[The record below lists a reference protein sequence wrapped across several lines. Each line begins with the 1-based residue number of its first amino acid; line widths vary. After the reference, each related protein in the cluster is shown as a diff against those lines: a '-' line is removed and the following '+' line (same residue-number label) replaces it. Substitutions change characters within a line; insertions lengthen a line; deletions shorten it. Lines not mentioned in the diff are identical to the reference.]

1 MRVSSVTRIVIGMM
15 ALCVGLL
22 VYLADRRPEQ
32 TYFLYR
38 IGVTHALDGGSSSL
52 FGSLG
57 QNLPAFLHVFAFA
70 LITAGILACGKRGS
84 LIVVLGWLAT
94 DVVFELGQRF
104 SGWAEVLVPQWFES
118 LPILE
123 NVRAFFRAGTFDPR
137 DLIAMTIGAMA
148 AYSLLL
154 VTMERRRP

>member
-1 MRVSSVTRIVIGMM
+1 
-15 ALCVGLL
+15 

-38 IGVTHALDGGSSSL
+38 IGVTHALHGGTSAL

-70 LITAGILACGKRGS
+70 LITGGILACGKRGS
-84 LIVVLGWLAT
+84 LIVVLVWLAT

-104 SGWAEVLVPQWFES
+104 PEWADVLVPRWVES
-118 LPILE
+118 LPVLE
-123 NVRAFFRAGTFDPR
+123 NASSFFRAGTFDPR
-137 DLIAMTIGAMA
+137 DLIAMAIGAMA

-154 VTMERRRP
+154 VTVERRRP

>member
-1 MRVSSVTRIVIGMM
+1 MRVSSVMRIVIGMM
-15 ALCVGLL
+15 ALSVGLL

-38 IGVTHALDGGSSSL
+38 IGVTHALFGDIPSF

-70 LITAGILACGKRGS
+70 LITGGILACGKRGS
-84 LIVVLGWLAT
+84 LIVVLGWFAT

-104 SGWAEVLVPQWFES
+104 PGWADVLAPQWFES

-123 NVRAFFRAGTFDPR
+123 NVRAFFRAGTFDPC
-137 DLIAMTIGAMA
+137 DLIAMAFGAMA

-154 VTMERRRP
+154 VTMERRGP

>member
-1 MRVSSVTRIVIGMM
+1 
-15 ALCVGLL
+15 

-32 TYFLYR
+32 TYFLHQ
-38 IGVTHALDGGSSSL
+38 IGVTHTLDGGSSSL

-57 QNLPAFLHVFAFA
+57 QNLPAFLHVCAFA
-70 LITAGILACGKRGS
+70 LLTGGILACGKRGS
-84 LIVVLGWLAT
+84 LFVVLGWLAT

-104 SGWAEVLVPQWFES
+104 PGWADIVVPQWFDS